1 MKKKKYVF
9 YTSSQYISESK
20 IDIFTQN
27 ANLLIIEGITVVIKD
42 YKIVVIIIHFTKIA
56 KIKNK

>member
-1 MKKKKYVF
+1 M
-9 YTSSQYISESK
+9 SESK

-42 YKIVVIIIHFTKIA
+42 YKIVVIIIYFTKIA